1 MCRLFPILL
10 SAHNLLLYVQP
21 SHQTNIKKI
30 YIFAL
35 QPCSYP
41 YQGLKHFELVFE
53 LVLKNKRMWRR
64 GGTMGSGFEKR
75 LSQKKQHLQWDTTI
89 FKCKTLFRVGFHIPK
104 QKQEKYVPGKP
115 WRWNICEIYV
125 HLRFFP
131 FLDTAQGCRWRYLW
145 NIICLGPS
153 LPLFILYVTG
163 KQCPCLQL
171 SFPLHILC

>member
-1 MCRLFPILL
+1 MGIFRIVHIDMRVVWCQCQRVGGGALGTSWSCWKTNECGGGL
-10 SAHNLLLYVQP
+10 VQWAVA
-21 SHQTNIKKI
+21 SKKD
-30 YIFAL
+30 
-35 QPCSYP
+35 C
-41 YQGLKHFELVFE
+41 LK
-53 LVLKNKRMWRR
+53 
-64 GGTMGSGFEKR
+64 
-75 LSQKKQHLQWDTTI
+75 KKQHLQWETTI

-104 QKQEKYVPGKP
+104 QKLEKYVPGKP

-131 FLDTAQGCRWRYLW
+131 FLHTAQGWGWRYLW